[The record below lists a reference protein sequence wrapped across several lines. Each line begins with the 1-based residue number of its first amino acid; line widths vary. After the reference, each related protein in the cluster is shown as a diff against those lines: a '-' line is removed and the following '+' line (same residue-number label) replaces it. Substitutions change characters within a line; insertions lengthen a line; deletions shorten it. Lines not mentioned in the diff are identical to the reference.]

1 MHTSMTRLSQALF
14 AILLLVTPV
23 SALAQLQAQV
33 VDSGFQQP
41 VAVVAD
47 PHQPPGSEALIV
59 VEQRGSVHAIV
70 NGVRRPTLVLDL
82 TADVKFL
89 TEQGMLG
96 FAFHPTDP
104 TRVFVAFSRR
114 RTPDDGMSD
123 TVIARFTRSA
133 DPFVLDPA
141 SRKDLVFP
149 GNPPTPFIPQ
159 PSAVHKGG
167 DLHFRLDGAKHY
179 LYVGLGDGGSASL
192 PPTEGNAQHPGS
204 LLGKFLRLDVD
215 VEDSHPTGYVVPAD
229 NPFIPY
235 QQPPYGV
242 LGEIWSFGF
251 RNPWRWSFD
260 DFGEGATGAMIIGD
274 VGEFDREEIDYEPVG
289 AGLRNYGWPVR
300 EGSIPTPGRTPRPPA
315 FEPLTPPIADYP
327 RTIGRSVTGGFVY
340 RGTALPARYRGRYFV
355 ADYFGKVFSLGLA
368 TTPGGAQVTDVLDH
382 SAELGSPRL
391 ISTFGRGNDGELYFT
406 SFIGGRVMKI
416 VTSPPEPPSAPQNPV
431 SEVSGSTVRIS
442 WQNGPTGG
450 SPTSFVLEA
459 GSGSGLANLLV
470 TGAASSPLVVNGV
483 PNGLYFVRVRAVNDL
498 GTSAPSD
505 ELQVQVGCTAPPTAP
520 AAPTVQ
526 ISGRT
531 VSLQWAAATG
541 ATGYLLEAGSA
552 PGLSNLASIPTSTP
566 SLAGDVLPNVYHVRV
581 HAINPC
587 GTSAPSEEIVVTV
600 P

>member
-1 MHTSMTRLSQALF
+1 MHTSMTRPSQALF
-14 AILLLVTPV
+14 AIALLLVPV
-23 SALAQLQAQV
+23 SGFAQLRAEV

-59 VEQRGSVHAIV
+59 VEQRGTVHAIV

-82 TADVKFL
+82 TAEVKFL

-96 FAFHPTDP
+96 LAFHPTDP
-104 TRVFVAFSRR
+104 TRVFVAFSKR
-114 RTPDDGMSD
+114 RTPDDGWSD

-133 DPFVLDPA
+133 DPLVLDPA

-149 GNPPTPFIPQ
+149 GNPPTPFIRQ

-167 DLHFRLDGAKHY
+167 DLHFGPDGK
-179 LYVGLGDGGSASL
+179 LYVGIGDGGSASL

-204 LLGKFLRLDVD
+204 LLGKFLRLNVD
-215 VEDSHPTGYVVPAD
+215 VPADDARGYSVPAD

-235 QQPPYGV
+235 QHLGV
-242 LGEIWSFGF
+242 LTEIWSFGF

-260 DFGEGATGAMIIGD
+260 DFGPGATGAMIIGD
-274 VGEFDREEIDYEPVG
+274 VGEFDREEIDYEP
-289 AGLRNYGWPVR
+289 AGRGGRNYGWYVR
-300 EGSIPTPGRTPRPPA
+300 EGSIPTPNRTPSPPA

-327 RTIGRSVTGGFVY
+327 RSIGRSVTGGFVY
-340 RGTALPARYRGRYFV
+340 RGTALPERYRGRYFV

-368 TTPGGAQVTDVLDH
+368 TNPTGAQVTDVLDH

-391 ISTFGRGNDGELYFT
+391 ISTFGRGSDGELYFT

-416 VTSPPEPPSAPQNPV
+416 VTSPPEPPSPPENGL

-442 WQNGPTGG
+442 WQNGATGG
-450 SPTSFVLEA
+450 SPTSFILEA
-459 GSGSGLANLLV
+459 GSQSGASNLLV
-470 TGAASSPLVVNGV
+470 TSAASSPLVVSGV

-498 GTSAPSD
+498 GTSLPSN
-505 ELQVQVGCTAPPTAP
+505 ELQVQVGCVSPPAMPTAVT
-520 AAPTVQ
+520 AQV
-526 ISGRT
+526 SGRT
-531 VSLQWAAATG
+531 VSLEWAAATG
-541 ATGYLLEAGSA
+541 ATSYLVQAGSL

-566 SLAGDVLPNVYHVRV
+566 SLAGDVLPNTYHVRV
-581 HAINPC
+581 RALNAC
-587 GTSAPSEEIVVTV
+587 GASAPSEEITV
-600 P
+600 AVP